1 MKKNKAW
8 LQFQR
13 TITTFLVRS
22 IYFFNI
28 FKGLNMT
35 SPTDKT
41 NRCRDAKKAK
51 MGKKAK
57 NKLRRTGTTPVL
69 FALNKPTSNEL
80 KN

>member
-1 MKKNKAW
+1 
-8 LQFQR
+8 
-13 TITTFLVRS
+13 
-22 IYFFNI
+22 
-28 FKGLNMT
+28 MT

-80 KN
+80 NN